1 MAENKK
7 KDNNTATGWLS
18 IYIAL
23 MVLAIIMIALV
34 VVVLVG
40 DIMVRNGEI
49 LPDKPMFSQAPVFII
64 IGISGIVGSAIAL
77 FVGKKILKP
86 ITDLSNAL
94 KKVSKG
100 DFSVRLEESSYI
112 DEIANMNNDFNTMA
126 KELSGMET
134 MRKDFIV
141 NVSHEFKTPLASIEG
156 YATLLQSETVSKEVK
171 ADYVEKIISNAS
183 RLSKLTGTILQLS
196 KLENQEI
203 LVDKKEFSLDEQIRQ
218 ALLDLVTVWENKN
231 LNLEI
236 ELLAV
241 NYFGNERLL
250 YQVWYNLLSN
260 AFKFTDENGTIK
272 IDLLET
278 EKFVTIKIAD
288 NGIGIDE
295 ENKKRIFDKFYQ
307 ADKTHAS
314 EGNGLGLA
322 LVKKVV
328 ALHKGKIELNSEKG
342 KGSEFIIT
350 LPKE

>member
-1 MAENKK
+1 
-7 KDNNTATGWLS
+7 
-18 IYIAL
+18 
-23 MVLAIIMIALV
+23 
-34 VVVLVG
+34 
-40 DIMVRNGEI
+40 
-49 LPDKPMFSQAPVFII
+49 
-64 IGISGIVGSAIAL
+64 
-77 FVGKKILKP
+77 
-86 ITDLSNAL
+86 
-94 KKVSKG
+94 
-100 DFSVRLEESSYI
+100 
-112 DEIANMNNDFNTMA
+112 
-126 KELSGMET
+126 
-134 MRKDFIV
+134 
-141 NVSHEFKTPLASIEG
+141 
-156 YATLLQSETVSKEVK
+156 
-171 ADYVEKIISNAS
+171 
-183 RLSKLTGTILQLS
+183 LQLS

-218 ALLDLVTVWENKN
+218 ALLDLATVWENKN

-278 EKFVTIKIAD
+278 EKSVMIKIAD